1 MKPRHPIVG
10 VMLIVCGVALF
21 LWSSTALAE
30 HSPSPSDTMK
40 TDSLTDAQKYNFQAD
55 DDKQQNVTSDTAT
68 PKTNVKT
75 VVGELFR
82 VDDANY
88 YVKAKDGSEVR
99 LHTDKTTNMK
109 GKIKKGDQIKAK
121 VNDQNH
127 ALSIQA
133 VQ

>member
-1 MKPRHPIVG
+1 MKSSLKT
-10 VMLIVCGVALF
+10 MGVALCAVV
-21 LWSSTALAE
+21 LSVGSSNAVMAE

-40 TDSLTDAQKYNFQAD
+40 TDSLTEGQKHNFQSD
-55 DDKQQNVTSDTAT
+55 DDKQQSVNDKKGSAQGA
-68 PKTNVKT
+68 KTIK
-75 VVGELFR
+75 GELFR

-88 YVKAKDGSEVR
+88 FVKAKDGTEVR

-109 GKIKKGDQIKAK
+109 GKIKKGDQIEAT

-133 VQ
+133 TK